1 MTYREVLR
9 SFDFGSALTLD
20 QATKMQGGEIMPTV
34 ASIIIAIGVVAASLL
49 VTASALPPPCR
60 CGAGAGHCVVLDGR
74 GNRICTYPNGKKCSF
89 SGPGENC

>member
-1 MTYREVLR
+1 MRIVT
-9 SFDFGSALTLD
+9 S
-20 QATKMQGGEIMPTV
+20 IM
-34 ASIIIAIGVVAASLL
+34 IAIGVVAVSTCFDGSLAAQSGAPGL
-49 VTASALPPPCR
+49 VMAAGSLPPPCR